1 MGALVMIL
9 VKLSYMAALS
19 IWEEKIMKNLKS
31 HFLSG
36 LVVAG
41 ALAAG
46 LGVAHADP
54 IKIGIANFGEHPQ
67 LNAAIAGFKTA
78 LGENGYVEGKDV
90 VYSESH
96 TNFDASL
103 VPQMIAKLQAEQP
116 KLIYTIT
123 TPVSQIA
130 KKALA
135 GSGIN
140 VVFSAVTDPVAAK
153 LVPSWEAGDEGMTGA
168 TDLQDMAAVMA
179 FTKKLLPEAKRFG
192 VPYNPG
198 EANDVALLEKI
209 KEVAPAA
216 GFEVVEVGVDNINDI
231 QQRVASL
238 SGKADV
244 IYTPASNLLQPAIA
258 AVSAAARQAGIPIV
272 NSDDGAVRDGVVP
285 ASFAVNY
292 TQVGMN
298 AGKIAAE
305 ILKGKDPKTIAPSRP
320 AYEDHA
326 PTISKKA
333 MAAFGI
339 EIPASL
345 ADCGC
350 IVD

>member
-1 MGALVMIL
+1 MKSLKFAL
-9 VKLSYMAALS
+9 
-19 IWEEKIMKNLKS
+19 
-31 HFLSG
+31 LSG
-36 LVVAG
+36 VLLAG
-41 ALAAG
+41 AFIAGIGSAA
-46 LGVAHADP
+46 ADP
-54 IKIGIANFGEHPQ
+54 TRIGIANFGEHPQ
-67 LNAAIAGFKTA
+67 LNAAIAGFKKA
-78 LGENGYVEGKDV
+78 LAANGFVEGKDV

-135 GSGIN
+135 GSGIPI
-140 VVFSAVTDPVAAK
+140 VFAAVTDPVAAK
-153 LVPSWEAGDEGMTGA
+153 LVPSWESGDDGMTGA
-168 TDLQDMAAVMA
+168 TDLQDVAAVMA
-179 FTKKLLPEAKRFG
+179 FTKKLLPNAKRFG

-198 EANDVALLEKI
+198 EANDVALIEKI
-209 KEVAPAA
+209 KEAAPAA
-216 GFEVVEVGVDNINDI
+216 GFEVVEVGIDNVNDI
-231 QQRVASL
+231 QQRIASL
-238 SGKADV
+238 AGKADV
-244 IYTPASNLLQPAIA
+244 IYGPTSNLIQPAIA
-258 AVSAAARQAGIPIV
+258 AVSAAARQAGIPVV
-272 NSDDGAVRDGVVP
+272 NADDNAVRSGVVP

-292 TQVGMN
+292 EQVGIN
-298 AGKIAAE
+298 AGNIATE

-320 AYEDHA
+320 AYKDHSA
-326 PTISKKA
+326 LISKKA

>member
-1 MGALVMIL
+1 MRIL
-9 VKLSYMAALS
+9 K
-19 IWEEKIMKNLKS
+19 
-31 HFLSG
+31 SG
-36 LVVAG
+36 LVLAA
-41 ALAAG
+41 ALA
-46 LGVAHADP
+46 LGVGAAMADP

-67 LNAAIAGFKTA
+67 LNAAIAGFKKA
-78 LGENGYVEGKDV
+78 LADEGFAEGKDV

-103 VPQMIAKLQAEQP
+103 VPQMIAKLQAENP
-116 KLIYTIT
+116 KLMYTIT

-135 GSGIN
+135 GSGIPI
-140 VVFSAVTDPVAAK
+140 VFAAVTDPVAAK
-153 LVPSWEAGDEGMTGA
+153 LVRSWDAGDDGMTGA
-168 TDLQDMAAVMA
+168 SDLQDIAAVLT
-179 FTKKLLPEAKRFG
+179 FTHKLLPDAKRLG
-192 VPYNPG
+192 LPYNPG
-198 EANDVALLEKI
+198 EANDVALLEKV
-209 KEVAPAA
+209 KQAAPEA
-216 GFEVVEVGVDNINDI
+216 GFEVVEVGIDNVNDI
-231 QQRVASL
+231 QQRIASL
-238 SGKADV
+238 AGKADV
-244 IYTPASNLLQPAIA
+244 IYTPASNLIQPAIA

-272 NSDDGAVRDGVVP
+272 NSDDNAVRSGVVP

-292 TQVGMN
+292 TQVGVN

-305 ILKGKDPKTIAPSRP
+305 ILNGKDPKSIPPSKP

-326 PTISKKA
+326 PAISKKA

-339 EIPASL
+339 EIPAEL

>member
-1 MGALVMIL
+1 MR
-9 VKLSYMAALS
+9 
-19 IWEEKIMKNLKS
+19 NLKS
-31 HFLSG
+31 GLMSG
-36 LVVAG
+36 LVLAG
-41 ALAAG
+41 ALAVS
-46 LGVAHADP
+46 LGAAVADP
-54 IKIGIANFGEHPQ
+54 IKIGVANFGEHPQ
-67 LNAAIAGFKTA
+67 LNAAVAGFKKA
-78 LGENGYVEGKDV
+78 LADNGYVDGKDV
-90 VYSESH
+90 VFTESH

-116 KLIYTIT
+116 KLMYTVT

-140 VVFSAVTDPVAAK
+140 IVFSAVTDPVAAK

-168 TDLQDMAAVMA
+168 TDLQDVKAVME
-179 FTKKLLPEAKRFG
+179 FTKKLLPNAKRFG

-198 EANDVALLEKI
+198 EANDVALVEKI
-209 KEVAPAA
+209 KEAAPAA
-216 GFEVVEVGVDNINDI
+216 GFEVVEVGIDNVNDI
-231 QQRVASL
+231 QQRIASL
-238 SGKADV
+238 AGKVDV
-244 IYTPASNLLQPAIA
+244 IYGPTSNLIQPAIP
-258 AVSAAARQAGIPIV
+258 AVAAAARQAGIPVV
-272 NSDDGAVRDGVVP
+272 NADDNAVRDGVVP

-292 TQVGMN
+292 EQVGIN

-326 PTISKKA
+326 ATISKKA

-339 EIPASL
+339 EIPAAL

>member
-1 MGALVMIL
+1 MDKAKTGWLRGI
-9 VKLSYMAALS
+9 
-19 IWEEKIMKNLKS
+19 
-31 HFLSG
+31 
-36 LVVAG
+36 
-41 ALAAG
+41 LAAG
-46 LGVAHADP
+46 VFVAGMGSAMADP

-67 LNAAIAGFKTA
+67 LNAAIAGFKKA
-78 LGENGYVEGKDV
+78 LADNGFVDGKDV
-90 VYSESH
+90 VYTESH

-103 VPQMIAKLQAEQP
+103 VPQMIAKIQAENP
-116 KLIYTIT
+116 KLVYTIT

-135 GSGIN
+135 GSGIP

-168 TDLQDMAAVMA
+168 TDLQDVAAVMA
-179 FTKKLLPEAKRFG
+179 FTKKLLPNAKRIG

-209 KEVAPAA
+209 KAAAPAA
-216 GFEVVEVGVDNINDI
+216 GFEVVEVGIDNVNDI
-231 QQRVASL
+231 QQRIASL
-238 SGKADV
+238 AGKADV
-244 IYTPASNLLQPAIA
+244 IYGPTSNLIQPAIA
-258 AVSAAARQAGIPIV
+258 AVSAAARQAGIPVV
-272 NSDDGAVRDGVVP
+272 NADDNAVRDGVVP

-292 TQVGMN
+292 QQVGVN

-305 ILKGKDPKTIAPSRP
+305 ILKGKDPKTIAPSLP

-326 PTISKKA
+326 PMISKKA

>member
-1 MGALVMIL
+1 MKIL
-9 VKLSYMAALS
+9 KAGLATGL
-19 IWEEKIMKNLKS
+19 IM
-31 HFLSG
+31 
-36 LVVAG
+36 AG
-41 ALAAG
+41 ALAAS
-46 LGVAHADP
+46 LAVAAADP

-67 LNAAIAGFKTA
+67 LNASITGFKQA
-78 LGENGYVEGKDV
+78 LADNGFAEGKDV
-90 VYSESH
+90 VYTESH
-96 TNFDASL
+96 TNFDATL
-103 VPQMIAKLQAEQP
+103 VPQMIEKLKAENP
-116 KLIYTIT
+116 KLIYTVT

-130 KKALA
+130 KQQLA

-140 VVFSAVTDPVAAK
+140 IVFTAVTDPVAAK
-153 LVPSWEAGDEGMTGA
+153 LVPSWDAGDVGITGSS
-168 TDLQDMAAVMA
+168 DLQDMAAVME
-179 FTKKLLPEAKRFG
+179 FTRKLLPNAKRFG

-216 GFEVVEVGVDNINDI
+216 GFEVVEVGVDNVNDI
-231 QQRVASL
+231 QQRIASL
-238 SGKADV
+238 AGKADV

-272 NSDDGAVRDGVVP
+272 NSDDGAVRSGVVP

-292 TQVGMN
+292 TQVGIN

-305 ILKGKDPKTIAPSRP
+305 ILKGKDPKDIAPARP
-320 AYEDHA
+320 TYADHA
-326 PTISKKA
+326 PVISKKV
-333 MAAFGI
+333 MAEFGV

>member
-1 MGALVMIL
+1 MR
-9 VKLSYMAALS
+9 
-19 IWEEKIMKNLKS
+19 NLKS
-31 HFLSG
+31 GLLSG
-36 LVVAG
+36 LVLAG
-41 ALAAG
+41 ALAVS
-46 LGVAHADP
+46 LGAAIADP

-67 LNAAIAGFKTA
+67 LNASIDGFKKA
-78 LGENGYVEGKDV
+78 LTEAGYVEGKDV
-90 VYSESH
+90 VYTESH

-116 KLIYTIT
+116 KLIYTVT

-135 GSGIN
+135 GSGIPII
-140 VVFSAVTDPVAAK
+140 FTAVTDPVAAK
-153 LVPSWEAGDEGMTGA
+153 LVPSWDAGDEGMTGA
-168 TDLQDMAAVMA
+168 SDLQDMAAVMK
-179 FTKKLLPEAKRFG
+179 FTKTLLPDAKRFG

-198 EANDVALLEKI
+198 EANDVALLEKV
-209 KEVAPAA
+209 KELAPAA
-216 GFEVVEVGVDNINDI
+216 GFEVVAVGVDNVNDI
-231 QQRVASL
+231 QQRIASFA
-238 SGKADV
+238 GKADV

-272 NSDDGAVRDGVVP
+272 NSDDGAVRNGVVP

-292 TQVGMN
+292 EQVGIN

-305 ILKGKDPKTIAPSRP
+305 VLKGKDPKTIAPSRP

-326 PTISKKA
+326 PTISKKT
-333 MAAFGI
+333 MAAFGM
-339 EIPASL
+339 EIPESM

>member
-1 MGALVMIL
+1 MR
-9 VKLSYMAALS
+9 
-19 IWEEKIMKNLKS
+19 NLKS
-31 HFLSG
+31 GLLSG
-36 LVVAG
+36 LVFAG
-41 ALAAG
+41 ALAVS
-46 LGVAHADP
+46 LGAAVADP

-67 LNAAIAGFKTA
+67 LNAAIAGFKKSLA
-78 LGENGYVEGKDV
+78 ENGFVDGKDV
-90 VYSESH
+90 VYTESH

-116 KLIYTIT
+116 KLLYTIT

-135 GSGIN
+135 GSGIP
-140 VVFSAVTDPVAAK
+140 VVFAAVTDPVAAK
-153 LVPSWEAGDEGMTGA
+153 LVPSWEAGDDGMTGA
-168 TDLQDMAAVMA
+168 TDLQDVAAVMA
-179 FTKKLLPEAKRFG
+179 FTKKLLPNAKRFG

-198 EANDVALLEKI
+198 EANDVALVEKI
-209 KEVAPAA
+209 KEAAPAA
-216 GFEVVEVGVDNINDI
+216 GFEVVEVGIDNVNDI
-231 QQRVASL
+231 QQRIASL
-238 SGKADV
+238 AGKVDV
-244 IYTPASNLLQPAIA
+244 IYGPTSNLIQPAIP
-258 AVSAAARQAGIPIV
+258 AVSAAARQAGIPVV
-272 NSDDGAVRDGVVP
+272 NADDNAVREGVVP

-292 TQVGMN
+292 EQVGVN

-305 ILKGKDPKTIAPSRP
+305 ILKGKDPKAIAPSRP

-326 PTISKKA
+326 AMISKKA

-350 IVD
+350 IVE